1 MKHIGIILAVSIL
14 VIMVLTAFLMLLG
27 RFMIQDSS
35 IPLKSGLIDAR
46 SPKTIM
52 TFFAHPDDEI
62 AVGGTLLQAS
72 QAGHKI
78 VLVCLTKGEAGPTGG
93 LVEREDLG
101 KTRAGELKRVAE
113 ILGAE
118 ALEIFDFP
126 DGGLDQMD
134 FQKIKDIA
142 SSMIEKHQPD
152 CLVTYDSKIGLYGHK
167 DHRIV
172 SKAMEEVYSERKGS
186 TAFPVK
192 QYFQVT
198 LCRKQIEM
206 AMKLSSGFQRNYPK
220 EGPGLPVPDFAV
232 RTTPFFPD
240 LLNMIAAHATQHEVL
255 RDFFPYYEKIPAWV
269 YARIF
274 DREYFFEFKLN
285 G

>member
-14 VIMVLTAFLMLLG
+14 VVMVLTAFLMLLG

-35 IPLKSGLIDAR
+35 IPLKSGLIDSR

-93 LVEREDLG
+93 LVEREELA

-126 DGGLDQMD
+126 DGGLDQVD

-152 CLVTYDSKIGLYGHK
+152 YLITYDSKIGLYGHK
-167 DHRIV
+167 DHRAV
-172 SKAMEEVYSERKGS
+172 SKAMEEIYSERKS
-186 TAFPVK
+186 SPAFPVK

-198 LCRKQIEM
+198 LSRKQIEI
-206 AMKLSSGFQRNYPK
+206 ALKLSSGFQRNYPK

-232 RTTPFFPD
+232 RTTPFFSD

-255 RDFFPYYEKIPAWV
+255 RDFFPYYEKIPAWI

-274 DREYFFEFKLN
+274 DREYFCEFKVN